1 MVKMIRRKPPTTFLL
16 PGIGTSIAKEV
27 ILKVLK
33 RSFVLKL
40 SSNIIIFAALRKNQL
55 LKNWTSRENFFSGL
69 LRLEL
74 GSKGI
79 EIKE

>member
-1 MVKMIRRKPPTTFLL
+1 MIRKKPPTPFPL

-33 RSFVLKL
+33 QSFVLKL

-55 LKNWTSRENFFSGL
+55 LKN
-69 LRLEL
+69 
-74 GSKGI
+74 
-79 EIKE
+79 

>member
-1 MVKMIRRKPPTTFLL
+1 MVKMIRKKPPTPFPL

-27 ILKVLK
+27 TLKVLK
-33 RSFVLKL
+33 QSFVLKL

-69 LRLEL
+69 LKLEL
-74 GSKGI
+74 RSKGI

>member
-74 GSKGI
+74 RNKGI

>member
-1 MVKMIRRKPPTTFLL
+1 MIRKKPPTPFPL
-16 PGIGTSIAKEV
+16 PGIGTSIAEEV

-33 RSFVLKL
+33 QSFVLKL

-69 LRLEL
+69 LKLEL
-74 GSKGI
+74 RSKGI